1 MLTNRALNLNPGT
14 AIRALSQIVAAS
26 LLLLAPLSHASAQG
40 MTHTMPGAA
49 SPASARAVEATIR
62 ALFAASERNDL
73 AAMDTL
79 YAGDSLTIIEG
90 AGINRGWSDY
100 RDHHLVPEMKE
111 MKNFRYRP
119 SDIVVHVSGD
129 MAWAEFRYALQAD
142 VNGRAVD
149 VVGRGTAILM
159 QKMPMHAGDMTAQ
172 WVVRHTQTSSRP
184 RRPADPAMP

>member
-1 MLTNRALNLNPGT
+1 MSTNRALPVFFGRALRALPHTVGT
-14 AIRALSQIVAAS
+14 ALIMLAS
-26 LLLLAPLSHASAQG
+26 VSGVHAQA
-40 MTHTMPGAA
+40 MTHAMPGAA

-62 ALFAASERNDL
+62 ALFAAAERNDF
-73 AAMDTL
+73 AALDTL
-79 YAGDSLTIIEG
+79 YAGDSLTVVEG

-100 RDHHLVPEMKE
+100 RDHHLMPEMKE

-119 SDIVVHVSGD
+119 SEIAVHVAGD

-142 VNGRAVD
+142 VKGRAVD

-159 QKMPMHAGDMTAQ
+159 QKLPMRAGDKGGQ
-172 WVVRHTQTSSRP
+172 WVIRHTQTSARP

>member
-1 MLTNRALNLNPGT
+1 MLTNTASSARRRRTLRALP
-14 AIRALSQIVAAS
+14 RIVAAAVLVFS
-26 LLLLAPLSHASAQG
+26 PLSHASAQG
-40 MTHTMPGAA
+40 MTHMMPGAA

-79 YAGDSLTIIEG
+79 YAGDSLTVIEG

-119 SDIVVHVSGD
+119 SEIAVHVSGD
-129 MAWAEFRYALQAD
+129 MAWAEFRYALQAN

-149 VVGRGTAILM
+149 VVGRGTAILV
-159 QKMPMHAGDMTAQ
+159 QKMPARAGDTAGQ
-172 WVVRHTQTSSRP
+172 WVVRHTQTSARP

>member
-1 MLTNRALNLNPGT
+1 MLTSTASSARRRRTLRALP
-14 AIRALSQIVAAS
+14 RIVAAAVLVFS
-26 LLLLAPLSHASAQG
+26 PLSHASAQG

-49 SPASARAVEATIR
+49 SPASTRAVEATIR

-159 QKMPMHAGDMTAQ
+159 QKMPMRAGDMAGQ
-172 WVVRHTQTSSRP
+172 WVVRHTQTSARP

>member
-1 MLTNRALNLNPGT
+1 MLTNRALSQKLGS
-14 AIRALSQIVAAS
+14 AVRALSQVAAAS

-49 SPASARAVEATIR
+49 SPASTRAVEATIR

-159 QKMPMHAGDMTAQ
+159 QKMPMRAGDMAGQ
-172 WVVRHTQTSSRP
+172 WVVRHTQTSARP

>member
-1 MLTNRALNLNPGT
+1 MLTNRALSLNPGT
-14 AIRALSQIVAAS
+14 AVRALSLIVAAS

-49 SPASARAVEATIR
+49 SPASARAVEATLR

-90 AGINRGWSDY
+90 AGINRGWADY

-119 SDIVVHVSGD
+119 SEIAVHVSGD

-149 VVGRGTAILM
+149 VVGRGTAILS
-159 QKMPMHAGDMTAQ
+159 QKMPMRAGDTAGQ
-172 WVVRHTQTSSRP
+172 WVVRHTQTSARP